1 MEIIGRV
8 TADAKRKVVADDR
21 EVVNFSIAINDSYRP
36 KGATEVK
43 KVVTFIDCAYWLNAG
58 IAQYLKKGTI
68 VQLSGSIAARPWK
81 DMEGEAKAS
90 LSFHVNTI
98 KLHGGAGK
106 KEEEVISEP
115 PSENIAPVDD
125 LPF

>member
-8 TADAKRKVVADDR
+8 TANATRKTVSDER
-21 EVVNFSIAINDSYRP
+21 EVVNFSIAINDSYKP

-43 KVVTFIDCAYWLNAG
+43 KVVTYVDCSYWLNPK
-58 IAQYLKKGTI
+58 IAEFIKKGTI
-68 VQLSGSIAARPWK
+68 VQVSGSIAAHGWK
-81 DMEGEAKAS
+81 DMDGNAKAN
-90 LSFHVNTI
+90 LRFHANTI
-98 KLHGGAGK
+98 KLHGGGQK
-106 KEEEVISEP
+106 DGEVITEP